1 MINCKLIST
10 HLRVLT
16 TDAGSVHNV
25 VGLYIVTDEAEG
37 TPYFIS
43 RDPDS
48 EKIWISKESAA
59 EMLREDDAVLSSR
72 VSPRLIIDL
81 LGG

>member
-1 MINCKLIST
+1 
-10 HLRVLT
+10 VLE
-16 TDAGSVHNV
+16 TDAGSVRNV